1 MKPTSTLTPGARAD
15 QTLAWNMKLVAH
27 HELQGFGG
35 LGEGMGMQ
43 QTRDGRRILWLAHES
58 APKNFTGVDV
68 TDPRAPKVIV
78 QTDLPH
84 AKMRSNSLD
93 VVGDVMAVAYQTS
106 GVNIQPAGFDLFDV
120 SEPERPKRIAHFD
133 ASGPHSRGVHA
144 LWFVDG
150 EYIHLSGGAADF
162 KPRNPKDDQ
171 FYRVID
177 VRKPAQPQEIGRW
190 WLPGTRD
197 GDDAPPPARLP
208 AQFDVGFRA
217 HNTNVFPQRPD
228 RAYVGYI
235 DGGLVVLDIADKA
248 HPKLV
253 TRWNHSPPFNGFLHT
268 VLPLF
273 SRGLWIA
280 SDECVQDGGADWPKL
295 VWVLDARV
303 ETNPVPIATFPM
315 PSYDAF
321 AKRGGRFGAHN
332 LHENL
337 PVPTSWHSENIVI
350 GSFFNAGVRAYDVSN
365 PYQPQEVA
373 YFVPGAPKLSPVGAI
388 QLNDVYVD
396 DRAIVYTVD
405 RFVGGLYILEMTV

>member
-1 MKPTSTLTPGARAD
+1 MKPTSTLAPGARAD
-15 QTLAWNMKLVAH
+15 RTLAWNMRLLAH
-27 HELQGFGG
+27 HELAGFGG
-35 LGEGMGMQ
+35 MGEGMGMQ
-43 QTRDGRRILWLAHES
+43 RTRDGRRILWLAHES

-68 TDPRAPKVIV
+68 TDPRAPEVIV

-93 VVGDVMAVAYQTS
+93 VVGDVMAVAYQTN
-106 GVNIQPAGFDLFDV
+106 GVNLQPAGFDLFDV
-120 SEPERPKRIAHFD
+120 SEPEQPKRIAHFD

-150 EYIHLSGGAADF
+150 EFIHLSGGAADF
-162 KPRNPKDDQ
+162 KPRDPKDDQ
-171 FYRVID
+171 FYRVVD
-177 VRKPAQPQEIGRW
+177 VRNPSRPVEVGRW

-248 HPKLV
+248 RPRLV

-315 PSYDAF
+315 PPYEAF

-337 PVPTSWHSENIVI
+337 PGPTSWHSEDIVI

-365 PYQPQEVA
+365 PYQPQEIA
-373 YFVPGAPKLSPVGAI
+373 YFVPGAPKLSPAGAI

-396 DRAIVYTVD
+396 DRGIVFTVD
-405 RFVGGLYILEMTV
+405 RFIGGLYVLEMTV